1 MNRYTLLKQIIE
13 NYIDDHGFNVEI
25 ESNIKDTSYDKT
37 NDTYLCEF
45 GENFKVI
52 DMDVIAKD
60 VYGNIYKSGKTRSTA
75 DAFFVLEDGKWY
87 FVEFKN
93 TKIDTSSLKLR
104 VQLKAYEN
112 LHLLFDIL
120 LDMTEITTELGCIE
134 NPIDF
139 IRNNV
144 IYILVCSEEKNIKEA
159 DFIRKSQL
167 TKKQYVPGFMEELNS
182 SVFKESYLLTEKN
195 FYREFIAE

>member
-25 ESNIKDTSYDKT
+25 ESNIKD
-37 NDTYLCEF
+37 
-45 GENFKVI
+45 
-52 DMDVIAKD
+52 
-60 VYGNIYKSGKTRSTA
+60 KSGKTRSTA

-120 LDMTEITTELGCIE
+120 LDMTEISRELGCIE

>member
-1 MNRYTLLKQIIE
+1 M
-13 NYIDDHGFNVEI
+13 
-25 ESNIKDTSYDKT
+25 
-37 NDTYLCEF
+37 
-45 GENFKVI
+45 
-52 DMDVIAKD
+52 
-60 VYGNIYKSGKTRSTA
+60 
-75 DAFFVLEDGKWY
+75 
-87 FVEFKN
+87 EFKN

-120 LDMTEITTELGCIE
+120 LDMTEISRELGCIE

>member
-120 LDMTEITTELGCIE
+120 LDMTEISRELGCIE
-134 NPIDF
+134 NPI
-139 IRNNV
+139 
-144 IYILVCSEEKNIKEA
+144 

>member
-60 VYGNIYKSGKTRSTA
+60 VYGNIYKSGKTGSTA

-120 LDMTEITTELGCIE
+120 LDMTEISRELGCIE